1 MPDDAVGVDIKNQA
15 AFTACLDAIRKSIDE
30 PDTALNAAGRELV
43 TAAAAAAPKA
53 TGRLAGAHRLLPAAG
68 RAIRIVADT
77 PYAAVVHWGWP
88 GHGIRRQPWL
98 IATWLRNPQPLEKAS
113 SSLQSSIDKATSKT

>member
-1 MPDDAVGVDIKNQA
+1 MPDDAIGVDIKNQA
-15 AFTACLDAIRKSIDE
+15 AFTACLDAIRKSVDE

-68 RAIRIVADT
+68 ARGADRGRHPLRRRRSLGLAGPWHPPST
-77 PYAAVVHWGWP
+77 VDR
-88 GHGIRRQPWL
+88 GHLAP
-98 IATWLRNPQPLEKAS
+98 
-113 SSLQSSIDKATSKT
+113 